1 LPFCWIGPFNAY
13 KKEGR
18 IGMRVMQKTF
28 VCGLCW
34 GVALFILSAPFN
46 VYAQEADSGGPEGT
60 IKGTVNSPWIERYQA
75 LIYIDHV
82 TGEFPPPKKNPH
94 MSQRGLVFQP
104 HILPVLKG
112 TSVDFTNDDT
122 VSHNVFSPS
131 GSATPFNLGI
141 YGPGVKKTETFNA
154 PGVVPLL
161 CIIHPDM
168 SAFVIVLQN
177 PYFAL
182 TREDGSFEIDRVPP
196 GTYQLKLW
204 DEKLKTVSEPVT
216 VKAGKTATVEFKN
229 LTQE

>member
-1 LPFCWIGPFNAY
+1 
-13 KKEGR
+13 
-18 IGMRVMQKTF
+18 MRTMQKIF
-28 VCGLCW
+28 IYGLCW
-34 GVALFILSAPFN
+34 MVLFILSAPFGAL
-46 VYAQEADSGGPEGT
+46 AQESKSEGQAGT
-60 IKGTVNSPWIERYQA
+60 IKGTVNSPLIERYQA

-82 TGEFPPPKKNPH
+82 KGNFPSPKEHPH

-112 TSVDFTNDDT
+112 TTVDFTNDDT
-122 VSHNVFSPS
+122 VSHNVFSPA
-131 GSATPFNLGI
+131 GSADPFNLGI
-141 YGPGVKKTETFNA
+141 YAPGIKKTETFNTL
-154 PGVVPLL
+154 GVVPLL

-182 TREDGSFEIDRVPP
+182 TRKEGSFQIDRVPP

-204 DEKLKTVSEPVT
+204 DEKLKTVSKPVT
-216 VKAGKTATVEFKN
+216 VKAGKTVTVEFTN